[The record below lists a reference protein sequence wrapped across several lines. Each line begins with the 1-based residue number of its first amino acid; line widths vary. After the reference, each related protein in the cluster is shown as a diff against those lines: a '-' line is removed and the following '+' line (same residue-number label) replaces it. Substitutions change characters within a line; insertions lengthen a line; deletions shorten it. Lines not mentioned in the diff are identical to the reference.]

1 MKENIKKGIFPEGF
15 LWGGALA
22 ANQCEGAWNI
32 DGKGMSVAD
41 CSTYKP
47 KTDPKDYVAQ
57 HSISVKDIE
66 EAMNSED
73 TSKYPKRHGI
83 DFYHRYKEDFDL
95 FQEMGFKTLR
105 VSIAWTRIFPNGI
118 EDEPNESGLAYY
130 EEMFKEMRKRN
141 IEPLVT
147 LAHYEMPL
155 YLSNNYDGWYQSPV
169 VDMFVKFCK
178 TVFKRYKN
186 LVKYWLTFN
195 EIDSIFR
202 HPFTTAGIVTEKYP
216 KEKQEEIIYQALHH
230 QFIASSLATKYCHEI
245 IPDSKIGCMLTRLL
259 TYPENSHPANCLLAL
274 KDNREN
280 YFYGDVQVFGE
291 YPKFIKNEWK
301 KKGINVK
308 FQQGDEEILKLHTI
322 DFVSFS
328 YYMSFVSSIE
338 AEKREKVNGNVST
351 GVKNPYLE
359 TTEWNWQIDPM
370 GLHYSLIDMYDRYRK
385 PLFIVEN
392 GIGNR
397 DNIEKDGSIIDDYR
411 IDYFREHIT
420 AIRDAIDDGVEVMG
434 YTPWGCIDIVSM
446 STCQMSKRYG
456 FIYVDLDDDG
466 NGTYERKRKK
476 SFYWYKKVIETNG
489 DELENN

>member
-1 MKENIKKGIFPEGF
+1 MEEYLKKGIFPENF
-15 LWGGALA
+15 LWGGAVA
-22 ANQCEGAWNI
+22 ANQCEGAWNT

-73 TSKYPKRHGI
+73 TKKYPKRHGI
-83 DFYHRYKEDFDL
+83 DFYNRYKEDLSL
-95 FQEMGFKTLR
+95 FEEMGFKTLR

-118 EDEPNESGLAYY
+118 EDEPNESGLKYY
-130 EEMFKEMRKRN
+130 EEMFKEMKKRN

-147 LAHYEMPL
+147 LSHYEMPI
-155 YLSNNYDGWYQSPV
+155 YLSKNYDGWYQRVV
-169 VDMFVKFCK
+169 VDMFIKFSK
-178 TVFKRYKN
+178 VVFKRYKN

-202 HPFTTAGIVTEKYP
+202 HPFTTAGIVTEKNP
-216 KEKQEEIIYQALHH
+216 EEKQEEIIYQTLHH
-230 QFIASSLATKYCHEI
+230 QCLASSLATKYCHEI

-259 TYPENSHPANCLLAL
+259 TYPENSNPENCILAL

-280 YFYGDVQVFGE
+280 YFYADVQVFGE
-291 YPKFIKNEWK
+291 YPKFIKNEWN
-301 KKGINVK
+301 KKGISVK
-308 FQQGDEEILKLHTI
+308 MEQGDEEILKLHTV

-351 GVKNPYLE
+351 GVKNPYLD

-397 DNIEKDGSIIDDYR
+397 DKVEEDGSIVDDYR
-411 IDYFREHIT
+411 IDYFREHIK
-420 AIRDAIDDGVEVMG
+420 AIRDAIDDGVDVMG

-456 FIYVDLDDDG
+456 FIHVDLDDEG
-466 NGTYERKRKK
+466 NGTYDRKRKK

-489 DELENN
+489 DYL

>member
-1 MKENIKKGIFPEGF
+1 MEEYLKKGIFPENF
-15 LWGGALA
+15 LWGGAVA
-22 ANQCEGAWNI
+22 ANQCEGAWNT

-57 HSISVKDIE
+57 HSISVKDIG

-73 TSKYPKRHGI
+73 TKKYPKRHGI
-83 DFYHRYKEDFDL
+83 DFYNRYKEDLSL
-95 FQEMGFKTLR
+95 FEEMGFKTLR

-118 EDEPNESGLAYY
+118 EDEPNESGLKYY
-130 EEMFKEMRKRN
+130 EEMFKEMKKRN

-147 LAHYEMPL
+147 LSHYEMPI
-155 YLSNNYDGWYQSPV
+155 YLSKNYDGWYQRVV
-169 VDMFVKFCK
+169 VDMFIKFSK
-178 TVFKRYKN
+178 VVFKRYKN

-216 KEKQEEIIYQALHH
+216 EEKQEEIIYQTLHH
-230 QFIASSLATKYCHEI
+230 QFLASSLATKYCHEI

-259 TYPENSHPANCLLAL
+259 TYPENSNPENCILAL

-280 YFYGDVQVFGE
+280 YFYADVQVFGE
-291 YPKFIKNEWK
+291 YPKFIKNEWN
-301 KKGINVK
+301 KKGISVK
-308 FQQGDEEILKLHTI
+308 MEQGDEEILKLHTV

-351 GVKNPYLE
+351 GVKNPYLD

-397 DNIEKDGSIIDDYR
+397 DKVEEDGSIVDDYR
-411 IDYFREHIT
+411 IDYFREHIK
-420 AIRDAIDDGVEVMG
+420 AIRDAIDDGVDVMG

-456 FIYVDLDDDG
+456 FIHVDLDDEG
-466 NGTYERKRKK
+466 NGTYDRKRKK

-489 DELENN
+489 DYL

>member
-1 MKENIKKGIFPEGF
+1 MKNRSNSIFPEGF
-15 LWGGALA
+15 LWGGATA
-22 ANQCEGAWNI
+22 ANQCEGAWNV

-47 KTDPKDYVAQ
+47 KTDPKDYKAQ
-57 HSISVKDIE
+57 HIITDEDIKK
-66 EAMNSED
+66 AMESED
-73 TSKYPKRHGI
+73 THLYGKRHGI
-83 DFYHRYKEDFDL
+83 DFYHRYREDLDL
-95 FQEMGFKTLR
+95 FAEMGFKTLR

-118 EDEPNESGLAYY
+118 EDEPNEKGLKYY
-130 EEMFKEMRKRN
+130 EDMFTYMKEKN

-155 YLSNNYDGWYQSPV
+155 YLCNNYDGWYQRPV

-178 TVFKRYKN
+178 VVFKRYKN

-202 HPFTTAGIVTEKYP
+202 HPFTTAGIVTDRYP
-216 KEKQEEIIYQALHH
+216 EYKLEEIVYQSLHH

-245 IPDSKIGCMLTRLL
+245 IPGSQVGCMVTRIL
-259 TYPENSHPANCLLAL
+259 TYPENCHPDNCLLAL

-280 YFYGDVQVFGE
+280 YFYSDVQVFGE
-291 YPKFIKNEWK
+291 YPRFIKKEWEE
-301 KKGINVK
+301 KGINIK
-308 FQQGDEEILKLHTI
+308 FQQGDEEILKQHTV

-328 YYMSFVSSIE
+328 YYMSLVSSID
-338 AEKREKVNGNVST
+338 AEKKEKVSGNLSS
-351 GVKNPYLE
+351 GVKNPYLDV
-359 TTEWNWQIDPM
+359 TEWNWQIDPK

-392 GIGNR
+392 GLGNKDR
-397 DNIEKDGSIIDDYR
+397 IEEDGTIIDDYR
-411 IDYFREHIT
+411 IDYFKSHIG
-420 AIRDAIDDGVEVMG
+420 AIMDAIEDGVEVMG
-434 YTPWGCIDIVSM
+434 YTPWGCIDLVSM

-456 FIYVDLDDDG
+456 FIYVDLDDDE
-466 NGTYERKRKK
+466 NGTYDRKRKK

-489 DELENN
+489 AALD